1 MERGVM
7 FDNKV
12 VYVVVGKR
20 QGSINDR
27 VLKLVSLRKYFEK
40 LVLVTIG
47 KRNISAEAISVKH
60 YPNPTQILNS
70 VRLHWLKKK
79 IDQYLFF
86 PSKAVMFVHRV
97 KKILAASIAEDLKN
111 GKQVC
116 VLTIAP
122 PHDISLVGLYLK
134 KLYPQIR
141 WIIDWQDLWSYD
153 ENYVQRIPSMY
164 RGRMLRLEANLL
176 RSSDLNITTNPY
188 AKTVLEQHYKISS
201 ERVVSIAH
209 HFNRDDLQLNTFE
222 TKTSDDNDCDDV
234 IRIGFMGILFKPP
247 RVPGDKVLDAINRVR
262 KSGLNVELHLFGAVP
277 QETKQLEQSI
287 RDRVLI
293 IHGKASHEESLSR
306 LERCD
311 YLMLAL
317 SDLPNCRAVM
327 SIKLPHYLMLGLPI
341 LGIVPE
347 QSATGEIIMK
357 TGSGFVIPSDGDWC
371 EALQQILSNN
381 NQANLQRNEQVIES
395 YSWENISKQWLSVLG
410 S

>member
-1 MERGVM
+1 MERGVR

-12 VYVVVGKR
+12 VYVIVGKR

-60 YPNPTQILNS
+60 YPNPTQILNRI
-70 VRLHWLKKK
+70 RLRWLKKK

-86 PSKAVMFVHRV
+86 PSKAIMFVKRV

-153 ENYVQRIPSMY
+153 ENYVQRIPFMY
-164 RGRMLRLEANLL
+164 RDRMLRLEANLM

-188 AKTVLEQHYKISS
+188 AKTVMEQHYKISS
-201 ERVVSIAH
+201 ERVVSISH
-209 HFNRDDLQLNTFE
+209 HFNRDDLKFNTVE
-222 TKTSDDNDCDDV
+222 TKMMDDNDCNDV

-247 RVPGDKVLDAINRVR
+247 RVPGDKVLDAINQVR
-262 KSGLNVELHLFGAVP
+262 ESGLNVELHLFGNVP

-287 RDRVLI
+287 REGVLFL
-293 IHGKASHEESLSR
+293 HGKASHEESLR
-306 LERCD
+306 KLGQCD
-311 YLMLAL
+311 YVLLAL

-327 SIKLPHYLMLGLPI
+327 SIKLPHYLMLGHPI
-341 LGIVPE
+341 LGIVPKP
-347 QSATGEIIMK
+347 SATAEIITQ
-357 TGSGFVIPSDGDWC
+357 TGSGFVIPSDGDWG
-371 EALQQILSNN
+371 EALLQILRDRKTK
-381 NQANLQRNEQVIES
+381 LQRNEQVIES

-410 S
+410 SR